1 MAVLRA
7 FLKFEARQTAI
18 IACIELPHLTQQVK
32 LKKWAPNGHFNLQWA
47 VVLDWM
53 GSIAL

>member
-1 MAVLRA
+1 MSVWRA

-32 LKKWAPNGHFNLQWA
+32 QKKWAPNGHFNLQWA

-53 GSIAL
+53 GSIDL